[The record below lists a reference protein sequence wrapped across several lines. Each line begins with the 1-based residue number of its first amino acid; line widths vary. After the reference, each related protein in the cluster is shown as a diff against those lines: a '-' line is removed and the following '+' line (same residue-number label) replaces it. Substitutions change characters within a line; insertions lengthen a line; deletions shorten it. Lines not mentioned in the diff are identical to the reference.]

1 MTMTMTITRAID
13 KLGRN
18 VLVVPDKVA
27 RLLSGHQNEGWREF
41 DGVGWGC
48 SRDFPVDHPVSLVAA
63 ELDAHM
69 EAAGDLHAS
78 VVGEGDWDPNAR
90 YWRDYLG
97 NRDLHPR
104 HFSVY
109 DGQARFSG

>member
-1 MTMTMTITRAID
+1 MTVTVTRAID
-13 KLGRN
+13 RLGRN
-18 VLVVPDKVA
+18 VLVVPDETA
-27 RLLSGHQNEGWREF
+27 RLLSSHQNEGWREF

-48 SRDFPVDHPVSLVAA
+48 SRDFPVDHPVSLAA
-63 ELDAHM
+63 VELDAHM
-69 EAAGDLHAS
+69 EAVGDFHAS